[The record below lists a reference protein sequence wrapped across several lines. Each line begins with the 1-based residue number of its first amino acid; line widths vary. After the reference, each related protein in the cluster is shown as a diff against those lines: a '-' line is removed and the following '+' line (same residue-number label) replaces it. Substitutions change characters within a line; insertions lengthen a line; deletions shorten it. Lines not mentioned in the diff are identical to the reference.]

1 MTIKLSNTNQRRVI
15 IEELKKLTSH
25 PTADELYE
33 IVKERLPKISLGTVY
48 RNLEQLS
55 AAGLIW
61 KLELSGSQ
69 NRFDGNVEKHFHKRC
84 PNCGAV
90 EDIEYHAFAEADR
103 HLTNACQNY
112 AIEGY
117 TLEFRGLCYC
127 CQSS

>member
-15 IEELKKLTSH
+15 IEELKKLTCH

-33 IVKERLPKISLGTVY
+33 IVKQKLPKISLGTVY

-84 PNCGAV
+84 VNCGAV
-90 EDIEYHAFAEADR
+90 EDIDYETFADADR
-103 HLTNACQNY
+103 YLSSTCKVNGV
-112 AIEGY
+112 EGY
-117 TLEFRGLCYC
+117 TIEFRGLCSD
-127 CQSS
+127 CQSI